1 MSLANLALFATI
13 YALAVASPGPGIAA
27 LVARVLTHGTGG
39 IGAFIAG
46 FVAGDL
52 VWFGVAAGGVAL
64 LAQSLAVAF
73 VALKY
78 AGALYLAVLAWKTWT
93 ARTDRIDA
101 VPASGGSRARL
112 FLGGL
117 ALTLGN
123 PKVILFFLA
132 LLPSV
137 VDLDH
142 VPTLGFV
149 AIGATIV
156 VILSAV
162 LSVYALAA
170 ARARRVFTSPRARR
184 AINRTSGTVMAGA
197 AIVIATR

>member
-1 MSLANLALFATI
+1 MTLSGLALFAAI
-13 YALAVASPGPGIAA
+13 YAVAAASPGPGIAA
-27 LVARVLTHGTGG
+27 LVARVLARGTGG

-46 FVAGDL
+46 FVVGDL

-64 LAQSLAVAF
+64 VAQSLAVAF

-78 AGALYLAVLAWKTWT
+78 AGALYLAFLAWKTWT
-93 ARTDRIDA
+93 ARTDRIAAAPMDGENR
-101 VPASGGSRARL
+101 VRL

-137 VDLDH
+137 VDLGH
-142 VPTLGFV
+142 LQALGFGE
-149 AIGATIV
+149 IGATIV
-156 VILSAV
+156 IVLSAV

-170 ARARRVFTSPRARR
+170 ARARRIFTSPRARR

-197 AIVIATR
+197 AVAVATR